1 MPRLLRAWCAD
12 PGRQELVADELA
24 GGRLVR
30 IAVSD
35 ETTEYELLAESVDAL
50 RMQRTVPALFVPVG

>member
-1 MPRLLRAWCAD
+1 M
-12 PGRQELVADELA
+12 ADELA

-30 IAVSD
+30 IAISD

-50 RMQRTVPALFVPVG
+50 RMQRTVPALVLPVG